1 MTSDVPQAACPRC
14 LQPAQPGVPCLVCG
28 YPDAR
33 PNFTLLY
40 EARSAG
46 PATSAFETDAARL
59 AELGYVPLGEPVWV
73 AVDDESGART
83 LAKVLLG
90 RAISGIVPPPGY
102 LRVEY
107 RRSDLTPEEATARP
121 DDALKWSG

>member
-1 MTSDVPQAACPRC
+1 MTYQVSETRCPRC
-14 LQPAQPGVPCLVCG
+14 LQMGPPGVPCGICG

-33 PNFTLLY
+33 PSFTLVY
-40 EARSAG
+40 EARSSR
-46 PATSAFETDAARL
+46 PAMSAFRQDAARL
-59 AELGYVPLGEPVWV
+59 AQLGYLPLGEPVW
-73 AVDDESGART
+73 AAGDEESGART

-90 RAISGIVPPPGY
+90 RAISEIVPPSGY

-121 DDALKWSG
+121 DDAIKWGG